1 MSARRDFF
9 QDIYRHRA
17 KQFDRL
23 VAREDA
29 QGNLFGALSEIT
41 PLSGLDVVEFGA
53 GTGRLT
59 RLLSV
64 AVERIFAFDIEIAML
79 KQADAAMRASGM
91 TNWRLALGDN
101 GRMPVASNCADLVI
115 EGWSFAHAVGWYP
128 DDWLARTDAMLAEM
142 ARILKPGGMAI
153 LIETLGTGR
162 RRPQPTDKLARLYRH
177 WRDGHGFESRWIR
190 TDYQFASPEEA
201 DELTRFFFG
210 DALADECLDTGSV
223 ILPECTGIWWKRVPW
238 Q

>member
-9 QDIYRHRA
+9 RNIYRNQA
-17 KQFDRL
+17 EQFDRL

-29 QGNLFGALSEIT
+29 QGNLFGALSEILP
-41 PLSGLDVVEFGA
+41 PLEGMDVVEFGA

-64 AVERIFAFDIEIAML
+64 IVDRIFSFDIEPAML
-79 KQADAAMRASGM
+79 KQASAALPASGM
-91 TNWRLALGDN
+91 TNWHLALGDN
-101 GRMPVASNCADLVI
+101 AQMPIAPACADLVI
-115 EGWSFAHAVGWYP
+115 EGWSFAHVIGWYP
-128 DDWLARTDAMLAEM
+128 NDWLARTDAMLAEM
-142 ARILKPGGMAI
+142 TRILKPGGAAI

-177 WRDGHGFESRWIR
+177 WRERHQFESRWIR

-210 DALADECLDTGSV
+210 DELADECLAGNDV
-223 ILPECTGIWWKRVPW
+223 ILPECTGIWWKRIP
-238 Q
+238 